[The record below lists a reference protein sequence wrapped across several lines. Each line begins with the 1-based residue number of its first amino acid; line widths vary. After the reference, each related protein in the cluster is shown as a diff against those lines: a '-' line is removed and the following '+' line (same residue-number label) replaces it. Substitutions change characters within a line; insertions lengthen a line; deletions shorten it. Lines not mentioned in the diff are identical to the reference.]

1 MSIADEITLD
11 RIRATAGALAAHL
24 PVTPVAPLQGPVATA
39 LRAEGID
46 VHMKLEIFQKTG
58 TFKARGALNNCLQL
72 DQGQRARGITAV
84 SAGNHAIAAAFAAQA
99 VGTSAK
105 VVVMPTTHPAR
116 LAAVRGYG
124 AEVIVATD
132 GANAFATVD
141 DLVASEGR
149 TFVHPFGSPATVLGT
164 ATLGLEFVEQVQDL
178 DAVLIAVGGG
188 GLASGAAT
196 AIKLVKPDCLVFG
209 IEPEGADVMRR
220 SFDQGAPARM
230 DKTATIADSLAPPM
244 TVELPFELC
253 RRHLDDLVTVSDDA
267 LCRGLA
273 LLFRD
278 AKLAVEPAAA
288 APIAAL
294 LGPLRARLRGRR
306 VGLVVCGANI
316 ASTVFADY
324 LARGEVLIAAAP

>member
-1 MSIADEITLD
+1 MTIADTITLD
-11 RIRATAGALAAHL
+11 RIRATAAALAAHL
-24 PVTPVAPLQGPVATA
+24 PVTPVAPLQGPVADM
-39 LRAEGID
+39 LRAEGGD
-46 VHMKLEIFQKTG
+46 VFMKLEVFQKTG

-72 DQGQRARGITAV
+72 DADQRARGITAV
-84 SAGNHAIAAAFAAQA
+84 SAGNHAIAAAFAARA

-116 LAAVRGYG
+116 LAMVRGYG

-132 GANAFATVD
+132 GPGAFATVD
-141 DLVASEGR
+141 DLVATEGR
-149 TFVHPFGSPATVLGT
+149 TFVHPFGSAATVLGT
-164 ATLGLEFVEQVQDL
+164 ATLGLEFVEQVAGL

-196 AIKLVKPDCLVFG
+196 AIKLLRPDCQVFG

-230 DKTATIADSLAPPM
+230 DKTRTIADSLAPPM
-244 TVELPFELC
+244 TVDLPFELC
-253 RRHLDDLVTVSDDA
+253 RRHLDDLVTVSDDD

-273 LLFRD
+273 IMARD
-278 AKLAVEPAAA
+278 AKLALEPAAA

-294 LGPLRARLRGRR
+294 LGPLRDRLRGKR

-316 ASTVFADY
+316 APDVLAGY
-324 LARGEVLIAAAP
+324 LARGEALLTA